1 MPGLLNQTDNP
12 RPSLFRT
19 STPSVDPTVTA
30 TMNTL
35 LPSIELLEAKA
46 KRRMPGFAYDYLAGG
61 CLAEV
66 NLHRNTADLRA
77 AELIP
82 FYLRDYPGACQK
94 TELFGRT
101 YDSPFG
107 IAPVGLQGL
116 MWPKSCEILAR
127 TAKERNIPF
136 VLSTVSTASIE
147 KIGEITGGDFWFQ
160 LYHPAEDSLRNKLL
174 ERAAAAGC
182 HTLVLLADTPTFGY
196 RPKEIRNGL
205 SVPPKMTA
213 RNVWQMCLHPTWS
226 FSQLAA
232 GIPEFKTL
240 KPYIP
245 DGTNMKHLGL
255 FMNKTF
261 SGRLNVSRIRAIR
274 DLWQGRLIVKGVV
287 CPEDAVQALSAG
299 VDGLIVSNHG
309 GRQLDQGQSTV
320 KSLAGLVREFGG
332 KTTIMMDGGIRSGS
346 DIAVALANGAQ
357 FTFIGRAA
365 MFGICAMGARG
376 GNQVVDILQKQLQQV
391 MEQLGCERI
400 ADLPRHLA

>member
-1 MPGLLNQTDNP
+1 
-12 RPSLFRT
+12 
-19 STPSVDPTVTA
+19 
-30 TMNTL
+30 MNTL
-35 LPSIELLEAKA
+35 LPSIEILEAKA

-136 VLSTVSTASIE
+136 VLSTVTTASIE

-205 SVPPKMTA
+205 SVQPKMTA

-226 FSQLAA
+226 F
-232 GIPEFKTL
+232 
-240 KPYIP
+240 
-245 DGTNMKHLGL
+245 
-255 FMNKTF
+255 
-261 SGRLNVSRIRAIR
+261 
-274 DLWQGRLIVKGVV
+274 
-287 CPEDAVQALSAG
+287 
-299 VDGLIVSNHG
+299 
-309 GRQLDQGQSTV
+309 
-320 KSLAGLVREFGG
+320 
-332 KTTIMMDGGIRSGS
+332 
-346 DIAVALANGAQ
+346 
-357 FTFIGRAA
+357 
-365 MFGICAMGARG
+365 
-376 GNQVVDILQKQLQQV
+376 
-391 MEQLGCERI
+391 
-400 ADLPRHLA
+400 